1 MMKNP
6 ELAKQ
11 MRTLRTVNHFTQQQV
26 ADILNIDRTTY
37 TSYEISKNTPDI
49 MLLDAFAKIFS
60 VSIDFILNI
69 DTKHPEALC
78 DEVDEYETSR
88 SESLVSQLSRAERTL
103 LAEYRV
109 LSEEDQQKV
118 QELVSS
124 CNPMKKQKAKSKKWI
139 VRKSRFRIPQC
150 SVAGFFLCTEGI
162 WQIRQFYLENGSE
175 FYRIYAR
182 RRIDIHLFVQ

>member
-103 LAEYRV
+103 LAEYRI
-109 LSEEDQQKV
+109 LSEEDQKKV
-118 QELVSS
+118 QEMVSS
-124 CNPMKKQKAKSKKWI
+124 CNPMKQQKAKNQK
-139 VRKSRFRIPQC
+139 
-150 SVAGFFLCTEGI
+150 
-162 WQIRQFYLENGSE
+162 
-175 FYRIYAR
+175 
-182 RRIDIHLFVQ
+182 

>member
-11 MRTLRTVNHFTQQQV
+11 MRTLRTINHFTQQQV
-26 ADILNIDRTTY
+26 ADILNINRTTY

-69 DTKHPEALC
+69 DTKNPEALC
-78 DEVDEYETSR
+78 DEADEYETSR
-88 SESLVSQLSRAERTL
+88 SESLVSQLSRTEREL

-109 LSEEDQQKV
+109 LSEEDQEKIRKT
-118 QELVSS
+118 VSQY
-124 CNPMKKQKAKSKKWI
+124 NPMKQAKSKK
-139 VRKSRFRIPQC
+139 
-150 SVAGFFLCTEGI
+150 
-162 WQIRQFYLENGSE
+162 
-175 FYRIYAR
+175 
-182 RRIDIHLFVQ
+182 